1 MGNWLQAWGVLI
13 MVIVLVIIIIGLAS
27 LNFLQYRLKK
37 NNQENLTYIH
47 KKLNWIINAQTNEKL
62 LLHTDH
68 EDMKQLLI
76 QINRLIEHNQKIMA
90 SYNKT
95 EISMRKMLSN
105 ISHDLKTPLTVVLGY
120 IEIMLNDQNRSQE
133 ETDEL
138 LQKVHGKTLEVL
150 ELIKKFFDLAK
161 LESGDKDIPL
171 TRVNMNEICRKNI
184 LGFYEVLTSKGFDV
198 AIELPEDNLYALANE
213 EELDRILNNLISNA
227 IQYGSEGKVL
237 GLTLRQDDQSVFV
250 DVWDKGKG
258 ISELHKDLVFERM
271 YTLEDSRNKSYQG
284 SGLGLTITKRLVEK
298 MDGQIFLTSKPYEK
312 TTFTVKLN
320 RITY

>member
-1 MGNWLQAWGVLI
+1 MFIFLI
-13 MVIVLVIIIIGLAS
+13 IIIIGLAS
-27 LNFLQYRLKK
+27 LNFLQYRSKK
-37 NNQENLTYIH
+37 NDQENLTYIH
-47 KKLNWIINAQTNEKL
+47 KKLQRIINKQTDEKL
-62 LLHTDH
+62 LLHTDR
-68 EDMKQLLI
+68 EDIKQLLI
-76 QINRLIEHNQKIMA
+76 QINRLLEYNQKIMA

-133 ETDEL
+133 ETAEL
-138 LQKVHGKTLEVL
+138 LQKVHGKTVEVL

-184 LGFYEVLTSKGFDV
+184 LNFYQVLTLKGFEV
-198 AIELPEDNLYALANE
+198 AIDVPEENLYALGNE
-213 EELDRILNNLISNA
+213 EVLDRILINLISNA

-237 GLTLRQDDQSVFV
+237 GLTLRTDQHSVYV

-258 ISELHKDLVFERM
+258 ISALHKDLVFERM

-298 MDGQIFLTSKPYEK
+298 MDGEILLNSKPYEK

>member
-1 MGNWLQAWGVLI
+1 
-13 MVIVLVIIIIGLAS
+13 MVTFLLFIIIGLAA
-27 LNFLQYRLKK
+27 LNFLQYRSNKSD
-37 NNQENLTYIH
+37 QSNLTYLY
-47 KKLNWIINAQTNEKL
+47 KKLQRIINEQTDEKL
-62 LLHTDH
+62 LLHTDR

-76 QINRLIEHNQKIMA
+76 QINRLLEHNQKIMA

-120 IEIMLNDQNRSQE
+120 IEIMLNDQNRSQK

-138 LQKVHGKTLEVL
+138 LQKVHGKTVEVL
-150 ELIKKFFDLAK
+150 ELIKRFFDLAK

-198 AIELPEDNLYALANE
+198 AIELPEENLYALGNE

-237 GLTLRQDDQSVFV
+237 GLTLRTDEHSVYV

-258 ISELHKDLVFERM
+258 ISALHKDLVFERM

-298 MDGQIFLTSKPYEK
+298 MDGEILLNSKPYEK

>member
-1 MGNWLQAWGVLI
+1 MVLF
-13 MVIVLVIIIIGLAS
+13 LLFIIIGLAA
-27 LNFLQYRLKK
+27 LNFLQYRSKK
-37 NNQENLTYIH
+37 NDQENLTYIH
-47 KKLNWIINAQTNEKL
+47 KKLQRIINKQTDEKL
-62 LLHTDH
+62 LLHTDR
-68 EDMKQLLI
+68 EDIKQLLI
-76 QINRLIEHNQKIMA
+76 QINRLLEYNQKIMA

-133 ETDEL
+133 ETAEL
-138 LQKVHGKTLEVL
+138 LQKVHGKTVEVL

-184 LGFYEVLTSKGFDV
+184 LNFYQVLTLKGFEV
-198 AIELPEDNLYALANE
+198 AIDVPEENLYALGNE

-237 GLTLRQDDQSVFV
+237 GLTLRTDQHSVYV

-258 ISELHKDLVFERM
+258 ISALHKDLVFERM

-298 MDGQIFLTSKPYEK
+298 MDGEILLNSKPYEK